1 MVGVESEIASPA
13 PGTESS
19 SPGSHGP
26 VPPVASQSRRLWW
39 LVSVLAVGAAFIL
52 GLSIEHAADHRT
64 AARGLY
70 RMQVLTT
77 VSRFLDEEHR
87 QIAIP
92 VAQRSAPVFGDLADS
107 ISGDLGVNGSGTLQV
122 SLGAGSAAP
131 STQIAFSATV
141 SSPYAS
147 TTLAVWD
154 VRDTSHGGVAETQ
167 GACVLSSTLL
177 GRGRARAALD
187 LGGGEEL
194 QPCSP
199 QWWSA
204 GSAGVLQPRLGRAGV
219 PRSAG

>member
-1 MVGVESEIASPA
+1 
-13 PGTESS
+13 
-19 SPGSHGP
+19 
-26 VPPVASQSRRLWW
+26 
-39 LVSVLAVGAAFIL
+39 
-52 GLSIEHAADHRT
+52 
-64 AARGLY
+64 
-70 RMQVLTT
+70 MQVLTT

-92 VAQRSAPVFGDLADS
+92 
-107 ISGDLGVNGSGTLQV
+107 
-122 SLGAGSAAP
+122 
-131 STQIAFSATV
+131 V

-154 VRDTSHGGVAETQ
+154 VRDTSHGGVAENQ

-177 GRGRARAALD
+177 GQGRARAALD

-204 GSAGVLQPRLGRAGV
+204 GSARALQPRLGLAGI
-219 PRSAG
+219 PRSPG

>member
-1 MVGVESEIASPA
+1 MVGVESASPA
-13 PGTESS
+13 LGAESS
-19 SPGSHGP
+19 PPGSHGP
-26 VPPVASQSRRLWW
+26 VPPVASRTRRRLWW
-39 LVSVLAVGAAFIL
+39 LLSVLAVAAAFIL
-52 GLSIEHAADHRT
+52 GLSIEHAADHAA

-87 QIAIP
+87 QIAVP
-92 VAQRSAPVFGDLADS
+92 VAQRSAPAFGDLADS
-107 ISGDLGVNGSGTLQV
+107 IGGDLGVNGSGTLQV

-131 STQIAFSATV
+131 PAQIAFSATV

-147 TTLAVWD
+147 TTLVVWD
-154 VRDTSHGGVAETQ
+154 VRDTSHGGVAENQ

-177 GRGRARAALD
+177 GQGQATAALD

-199 QWWSA
+199 RWWSA
-204 GSAGVLQPRLGRAGV
+204 GSAGALQPRLGLAGI